1 MDRLKVEDPGPASL
15 FLGCQHEQR
24 TVKLKDGGE
33 ARAVICADAAGAGA
47 ASRRAPCRVPP
58 PGSHASPSPRLQQQ
72 PSQRLGVRPLPI
84 PPRPAAPHTL
94 RPRAAQV
101 HGVRLRLREVVGPLP
116 GLRGRRGR
124 RLPAGRSLR
133 PECPVR
139 PCQRGPRRCHRPHAA
154 VRAAPAGARR
164 RGQRERTVTRRR
176 RRPSPLRVRRGRGR
190 RPGPRLP
197 RPTGRRA
204 RRRQDDAAAAGRRR
218 ARPRRAAGA
227 LRERRGVRHPD
238 RAQGAA
244 ADRGGG
250 GGCRR
255 GAAGASGCGLRDE
268 RRAAGAVCA
277 KRLFAQTWRQ
287 ANWG

>member
-1 MDRLKVEDPGPASL
+1 MHGWSGGHRGPSSHL
-15 FLGCQHEQR
+15 CGC
-24 TVKLKDGGE
+24 GGCG
-33 ARAVICADAAGAGA
+33 RGLPPRSVPRA
-47 ASRRAPCRVPP
+47 ASEQPRQPLTAPTAAAVAAPGRETPP
-58 PGSHASPSPRLQQQ
+58 HPS
-72 PSQRLGVRPLPI
+72 
-84 PPRPAAPHTL
+84 PAAPHL
-94 RPRAAQV
+94 KPRAAQV

-139 PCQRGPRRCHRPHAA
+139 PCQRRPRRCHRPHAA

-164 RGQRERTVTRRR
+164 RGQRERAVTRRY
-176 RRPSPLRVRRGRGR
+176 RRPSAHRVRRGRGR

-197 RPTGRRA
+197 RPAGRRA
-204 RRRQDDAAAAGRRR
+204 RRRQDDAAAAGRGR

-287 ANWG
+287 AIGANGLFVWGAGC